1 MKAGRCILKLIAALA
16 VIGAAAYV
24 VTTYWDRIVDLFYV
38 AVGQIKELKAKYCD
52 CTLCPSEFD
61 DFDDYEFVE

>member
-16 VIGAAAYV
+16 VIGATAYV

-38 AVGQIKELKAKYCD
+38 VVGKIKEAKAQYCD
-52 CTLCPSEFD
+52 CTLCTSEFD
-61 DFDDYEFVE
+61 DYADGDLID